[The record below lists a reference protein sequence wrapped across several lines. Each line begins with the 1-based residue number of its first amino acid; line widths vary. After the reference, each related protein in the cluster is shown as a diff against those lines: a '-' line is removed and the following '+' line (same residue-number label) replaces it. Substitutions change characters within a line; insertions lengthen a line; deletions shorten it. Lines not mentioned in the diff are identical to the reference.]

1 VRHSLQLFTR
11 PKYRLPM
18 SRWQPL
24 PDPDSTPP
32 SRERGLKELYTAIRK
47 TVGEEVKIV
56 EHVFPNPGTVVQIF
70 LMRVFAQSVCLACSY
85 IIKLRNQSLTLIPL
99 IDSAILGGTSQSC
112 CCCISS
118 SLSPDTQASPFTNR

>member
-1 VRHSLQLFTR
+1 VYKSTSISIHFSLENLAEQWYQRLKNCESSFSLFIC
-11 PKYRLPM
+11 PSYRLVT

-32 SRERGLKELYTAIRK
+32 SLEPGLKALYTAIRT

-70 LMRVFAQSVCLACSY
+70 LMRVFAQSVCL
-85 IIKLRNQSLTLIPL
+85 
-99 IDSAILGGTSQSC
+99 
-112 CCCISS
+112 SS
-118 SLSPDTQASPFTNR
+118 SRLSKLSRSTVDL